1 MINYITKEYSEANS
15 PTTSTEWKKKQ
26 KKRELI

>member
-15 PTTSTEWKKKQ
+15 PTTTIEWREKQ
-26 KKRELI
+26 KKEN